1 MYSEKVDLQ
10 PVFQLLEK
18 HTGHTE
24 PYETTFRGIN
34 LILHP
39 EVFNPT
45 YTKVSGFLLDNIEV
59 HPGESCLEMFSGI
72 GAISFYV
79 SRYASRIVGV
89 DISARAVEYANMNTS
104 LLGLDDKVSFR
115 QGSMWDALS
124 KEEEFDVIFGNPP
137 LLPVEPDPENILEMA
152 VADSP
157 EMKLTQEF
165 IKGSARHLAPK
176 GRMYMPV
183 SNACEVYVGD
193 PLDFVHRIGLNSGLN
208 MQVKAEWDVGYEIY
222 RVLEFHP
229 LLR

>member
-1 MYSEKVDLQ
+1 MKSEKIDLQ

-18 HTGHTE
+18 HIRHTK

-59 HPGESCLEMFSGI
+59 YSRETCLEMFSGS
-72 GAISFYV
+72 GALSFYI
-79 SRYASRIVGV
+79 SRYAGSIVGI
-89 DISARAVEYANMNTS
+89 DISARAIEYARINAS
-104 LLGLDDKVSFR
+104 RLGLEDKISFR
-115 QGSMWDALS
+115 QGNLWGPLQ

-137 LLPVEPDPENILEMA
+137 LLPVEPDPKNILEMA

-157 EMKLTQEF
+157 EMKLTQQF
-165 IKGSARHLAPK
+165 IKGSARHLTPG
-176 GRMYMPV
+176 GRMYMPI
-183 SNACEVYVGD
+183 SNACQVYVGD
-193 PLDFVHRIGLNSGLN
+193 PVEFVRRIGFNAGLN
-208 MQVKAEWDVGYEIY
+208 ISVKANWDVGYEIY

-229 LLR
+229 Q